1 MIGMNSQL
9 QSNSLLTLNL
19 TLKIFELRNGNR
31 ELYKSPRENK
41 STHPNLI
48 IYGFSWVPLGGRR
61 GIRKEPGKARR
72 RNSERRSV
80 CRLRERHHFATRV
93 CSEAESK
100 AICDTKKS
108 TRMHALFLDRFK
120 PELVALAEK

>member
-1 MIGMNSQL
+1 MNSQL

-48 IYGFSWVPLGGRR
+48 IYGFSWVPLGGRQGFVRSPAKR
-61 GIRKEPGKARR
+61 GDGIASAVRMQTARASPFR
-72 RNSERRSV
+72 FPSLQRSGEQGNM
-80 CRLRERHHFATRV
+80 RYNN
-93 CSEAESK
+93 
-100 AICDTKKS
+100 KS
-108 TRMHALFLDRFK
+108 TQAHALFCIDLS
-120 PELVALAEK
+120 LSS

>member
-1 MIGMNSQL
+1 MNSQL

-48 IYGFSWVPLGGRR
+48 IYGFSLVPLGGRR
-61 GIRKEPGKARR
+61 GIRKDERR
-72 RNSERRSV
+72 EDGIDERSESSPFRCPKRWRRKRDLPYSERR
-80 CRLRERHHFATRV
+80 
-93 CSEAESK
+93 
-100 AICDTKKS
+100 
-108 TRMHALFLDRFK
+108 
-120 PELVALAEK
+120 

>member
-1 MIGMNSQL
+1 MNSQL

-48 IYGFSWVPLGGRR
+48 IYGFSWVPLGGR
-61 GIRKEPGKARR
+61 GHVA
-72 RNSERRSV
+72 
-80 CRLRERHHFATRV
+80 F
-93 CSEAESK
+93 
-100 AICDTKKS
+100 
-108 TRMHALFLDRFK
+108 
-120 PELVALAEK
+120 ELVFNLYLVCVIITYRIDQN